1 MFMCGGHGTAVD
13 FIDNNALKAAIET
26 MYNSGKIVSAVC
38 HGPVCL
44 VDCVKADG
52 TPLVQGLNV
61 TVFSDAEE
69 EMVQMVDKVP
79 FLVETRFHELGAKYS
94 KAADA
99 WHPHVCAD
107 GNLVTGQ
114 NPASSTDC
122 EKRLFQC

>member
-1 MFMCGGHGTAVD
+1 MCGGHGTAVD

-79 FLVETRFHELGAKYS
+79 FLVETRFHECFKKKTISLMMFL
-94 KAADA
+94 
-99 WHPHVCAD
+99 P
-107 GNLVTGQ
+107 
-114 NPASSTDC
+114 
-122 EKRLFQC
+122 